1 MLKKIA
7 DLETGDIVM
16 NEYDKLAEITE
27 IEEPGLFRCI
37 DINDMPNVID
47 MRELVNSP
55 DESERYIETFS
66 EEEFEAS
73 ADDDENDEKDEDD
86 DE

>member
-1 MLKKIA
+1 MSELKKIA
-7 DLETGDIVM
+7 DLQVNDIVM
-16 NEYDKLAEITE
+16 NEYDELAEITE

-55 DESERYIETFS
+55 DEDEQYIETFS
-66 EEEFEAS
+66 REEFEAD
-73 ADDDENDEKDEDD
+73 ADDESEDD
-86 DE
+86 EW